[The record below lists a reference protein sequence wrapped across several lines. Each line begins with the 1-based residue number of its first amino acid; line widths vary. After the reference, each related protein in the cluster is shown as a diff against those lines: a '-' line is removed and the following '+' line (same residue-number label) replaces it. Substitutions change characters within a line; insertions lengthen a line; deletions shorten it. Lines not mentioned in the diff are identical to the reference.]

1 MWNNLLLKLEFAS
14 GGVATGECPIVGYEG
29 LIECDK
35 VEFTISTASH
45 EALEEKFVAP
55 ENRNP
60 ELMEDAAYDMTPA
73 ARIRLAKQLLAAKL
87 AGGKHKSVTHA
98 SVGKVDVTKRFDS
111 SSTAIFKALST
122 QDKCTAEF
130 VALRRS
136 TLGVKLKPVPWLKLS
151 LTKASIEGADL
162 RLTKGDRGTRV
173 DEDLVFYFEKIEIEY
188 MPPRSPG
195 TTRFS
200 YTRPEY

>member
-1 MWNNLLLKLEFAS
+1 MWNNLLLKLEFAR
-14 GGVATGECPIVGYEG
+14 GGVVAGECPIVGYEG

-35 VEFTISTASH
+35 VEFTISTASN
-45 EALEEKFVAP
+45 ESLQEKLDEKMEEESVAT
-55 ENRNP
+55 R
-60 ELMEDAAYDMTPA
+60 MKR
-73 ARIRLAKQLLAAKL
+73 ARQLLEARLKGA
-87 AGGKHKSVTHA
+87 HKSVTRA
-98 SVGKVDVTKRFDS
+98 SVGKLDVTKRFDS
-111 SSTAIFKALST
+111 ASTAILKALST
-122 QDKCTAEF
+122 QDECIAEF

-151 LTKASIEGADL
+151 LSGASIEGADL
-162 RLTKGDRGTRV
+162 KLAKGEKGMRV

-200 YTRPEY
+200 YTRPQY

>member
-1 MWNNLLLKLEFAS
+1 LQDKLD
-14 GGVATGECPIVGYEG
+14 PKP
-29 LIECDK
+29 D
-35 VEFTISTASH
+35 
-45 EALEEKFVAP
+45 AP
-55 ENRNP
+55 EEMSVASRMK
-60 ELMEDAAYDMTPA
+60 L
-73 ARIRLAKQLLAAKL
+73 ARQLLEARLKGA
-87 AGGKHKSVTHA
+87 HKSVTRA
-98 SVGKVDVTKRFDS
+98 SVGKLDVTKRFDS

-122 QDKCTAEF
+122 QDECVAEF

-151 LTKASIEGADL
+151 LSGASIEAADL
-162 RLTKGDRGTRV
+162 KLSKGERGMRI

-200 YTRPEY
+200 YTRPQY